1 MKGTVSLLDCN
12 NEGKIGTDLSIIRT
26 QFSDDDKR
34 GVCILGQ
41 DFKRNA
47 LAGSIKCT
55 GVFEK
60 LLITIF
66 LLFLLILLA
75 LTHSVLTAL
84 ISPVKTFIDMVKI
97 QILIFFLLFSPKTFS
112 GLGFGAVFSHR

>member
-1 MKGTVSLLDCN
+1 M
-12 NEGKIGTDLSIIRT
+12 LSIIRT

-66 LLFLLILLA
+66 LLFLLILFLK
-75 LTHSVLTAL
+75 LGLNVDIFL
-84 ISPVKTFIDMVKI
+84 PFIDRIMNL
-97 QILIFFLLFSPKTFS
+97 LI
-112 GLGFGAVFSHR
+112 